1 MKSSTHSGFDLIIFD
16 CDGVLVDSE
25 RVANQVFA
33 EILKEICGLEFSLAD
48 MFDHFVGHSQAQCMK
63 TVERLTGRPAPAELA
78 ERYQQEINQAL
89 INSVEA
95 VAGIEQAL
103 EQIEIP
109 YCVASSGSYEKMEL
123 TLGKT
128 NLLRFFGDNI
138 FSTSDVDRGKPFPDI
153 YLHAAQAMG
162 GCAPKL
168 CLVIED
174 SPIGVTGA
182 VAAEMTV
189 FGFADLMP
197 AQKLIAA
204 GAHHIFK
211 QMSQLPSLTVSASA
225 LI

>member
-25 RVANQVFA
+25 RVANRVFA
-33 EILKEICGLEFSLAD
+33 EILKDVCGLELSLAD
-48 MFDHFVGHSQAQCMK
+48 MFDRFVGHSQAQCLEI
-63 TVERLTGRPAPAELA
+63 VETLTRRPAPAELA
-78 ERYQQEINQAL
+78 ERYQQDINQAL
-89 INSVEA
+89 IDSVEA

-103 EQIEIP
+103 EKIGIP

-128 NLLRFFGDNI
+128 NLQRFFGENI
-138 FSTSDVDRGKPFPDI
+138 YSTSDVERGKPFPDI
-153 YLHAAQAMG
+153 YLHAAQSMG
-162 GCAPKL
+162 ECEPKR

-211 QMSQLPSLTVSASA
+211 QMSQLPGLTVSASA

>member
-1 MKSSTHSGFDLIIFD
+1 M
-16 CDGVLVDSE
+16 
-25 RVANQVFA
+25 Q
-33 EILKEICGLEFSLAD
+33 
-48 MFDHFVGHSQAQCMK
+48 
-63 TVERLTGRPAPAELA
+63 
-78 ERYQQEINQAL
+78 
-89 INSVEA
+89 
-95 VAGIEQAL
+95 
-103 EQIEIP
+103 
-109 YCVASSGSYEKMEL
+109 L

-128 NLLRFFGDNI
+128 NLQRFFGDNI
-138 FSTSDVDRGKPFPDI
+138 FSTSDVARGKPFPDI
-153 YLHAAQAMG
+153 YLHAAQSMG
-162 GCAPKL
+162 VHEPGR

-211 QMSQLPSLTVSASA
+211 QMSQLPGLTVSASA

>member
-1 MKSSTHSGFDLIIFD
+1 MDPRVSSVFDLIIFD

-33 EILKEICGLEFSLAD
+33 EILKELCGLEFSLAD
-48 MFDHFVGHSQAQCMK
+48 MFDHFVGHSKAQCMK
-63 TVERLTGRPAPAELA
+63 TVERLTGRAAPDELA

-89 INSVEA
+89 IDSVEA
-95 VAGIEQAL
+95 VAGIEQTL
-103 EQIEIP
+103 EQIDIP
-109 YCVASSGSYEKMEL
+109 YCVASSGSHEKMEL

-128 NLLRFFGDNI
+128 NLQRFFGANI
-138 FSTSDVDRGKPFPDI
+138 FSTSDVARGKPFPDI
-153 YLHAAQAMG
+153 YLHAAQSMG
-162 GCAPKL
+162 VFEPGR

-174 SPIGVTGA
+174 SPVGVTGA

-197 AQKLIAA
+197 SDKLIAA
-204 GAHHIFK
+204 GAHHVFTE
-211 QMSQLPSLTVSASA
+211 MNQLPSLTVIAPA